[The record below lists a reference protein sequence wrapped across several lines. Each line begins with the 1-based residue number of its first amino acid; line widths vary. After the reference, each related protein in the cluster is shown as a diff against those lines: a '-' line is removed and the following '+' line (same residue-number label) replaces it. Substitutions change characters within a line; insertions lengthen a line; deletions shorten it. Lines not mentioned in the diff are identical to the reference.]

1 MPVKLDVIPAESGI
15 QYLAATASAV
25 HSAAEGLTMFTLY
38 RYRFAAMGS
47 RCEIRL
53 YARSEESAAAC
64 ARAAVNDVLRLETKY
79 SRYRDDSVTAAI
91 NRVAAAGGAI
101 DIDAE
106 TATLLDYGATCY
118 EQSDGLF
125 DLTSGILR
133 EVWSADRRE
142 LPDTDTLQ
150 RLLARVGWNK
160 VRWQS
165 PRLVFGF
172 PGMEIDF
179 GGVVKEY
186 AADRAATLC
195 AEAGVRHGLV
205 DLGGDIKIVG
215 PHPDGTPWAVGI
227 QHPRSAEAVMATVDL
242 FQGAIATSGDYERF
256 VEIDGRRYSHI
267 LSPRTGMPVCGL
279 AGVSVAAPEC
289 VVAGSATTIAMLME
303 DRGAQWL
310 DEVGLPHVWMDQQL
324 RVGGTYA

>member
-1 MPVKLDVIPAESGI
+1 ML
-15 QYLAATASAV
+15 
-25 HSAAEGLTMFTLY
+25 TLY
-38 RYRFAAMGS
+38 RYPFAAMGS

-53 YARSEESAAAC
+53 HAPSEEPAAAC
-64 ARAAVNDVLRLETKY
+64 ARAAIADVLRLESKY

-91 NRVAAAGGAI
+91 NRVAAAGGAV
-101 DIDAE
+101 DVDAE
-106 TATLLDYGATCY
+106 TATLLDYAATCF

-133 EVWSADRRE
+133 EAWSAERRE
-142 LPDTDTLQ
+142 LPDTEALQ
-150 RLLARVGWNK
+150 RLLARVGWSK
-160 VRWQS
+160 VRWQR
-165 PRLVFGF
+165 PRIAFGVS
-172 PGMEIDF
+172 GMEIDF

-195 AEAGVRHGLV
+195 AEAGFRHGLV

-215 PHPDGTPWAVGI
+215 PHPDGTPWVVGI
-227 QHPRSAEAVMATVDL
+227 QHPRNPEAVMATLDL
-242 FQGAIATSGDYERF
+242 FHGAIATSGDYERF

-267 LSPRTGMPVCGL
+267 LSPRTGLPVHRL

-289 VVAGSATTIAMLME
+289 VVAGSATSIAMLME
-303 DRGAQWL
+303 DRGPEWL
-310 DEVGLPHVWMDQQL
+310 DQVGLPTVWMDQKL